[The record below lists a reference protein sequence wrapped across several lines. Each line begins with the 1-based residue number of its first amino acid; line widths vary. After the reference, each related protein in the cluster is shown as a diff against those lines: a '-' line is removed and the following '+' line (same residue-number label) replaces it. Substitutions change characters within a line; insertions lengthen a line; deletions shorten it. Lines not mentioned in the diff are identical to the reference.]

1 MIQVSCDLCGKD
13 LRPGEKQHYVVK
25 IDVYP
30 AHDPSQLT
38 EADLEDDHLQA
49 VSEILSDEESD
60 LTELELEEPVHARH
74 RFDLCAECRK
84 KFVRDPLSREANMH
98 FDFSEN

>member
-13 LRPGEKQHYVVK
+13 LEPGDKQHYVVK

-30 AHDPSQLT
+30 ARDPSQLM
-38 EADLEDDHLQA
+38 EADLDDDHLQA
-49 VSEILSDEESD
+49 VSEILNDEEYA
-60 LTELELEEPVHARH
+60 LTELDLEEPLHARH
-74 RFDLCAECRK
+74 RFDLCSECRK
-84 KFVRDPLSREANMH
+84 KFMKDPLNREANLH